1 MMKKNFS
8 KALSGI
14 LTMALLLSVAVLPG
28 AFHVSAANEFP
39 TVKSEITLTDADAVN
54 EGTLAKY
61 DLLADPSE
69 GLSLEKGD
77 TYVFDMDILANS
89 HHNGG
94 TARPFGFDLLGNPT
108 KSDNGLEIKL
118 AGIEFANKRILRWIP
133 GGAYNV
139 FASSDEFTIWGGG
152 DYHYRF
158 TVTAYE
164 SIRVEFW
171 YKNTTAGYQNEA
183 AAVDVTVAWSD
194 IYGLSTVKAGD
205 GTLFYP
211 NMAFLDQNGK
221 ISNVAVHYTGTN
233 GVAIKTVKEI
243 TLTDEDEANEGTMTK
258 YDLLKDPTAGLTME
272 EGGTYVFEMN
282 ILANS
287 HHNGGTA
294 RPFGF
299 DLLGN
304 PTKSDNGLEI
314 KLAGIEFA
322 NKRILRWIPGGAYNV
337 FASSDEFTIW
347 GGGDYH
353 YRFTVTA
360 YESIRVE
367 FWYKNTTAGY
377 QNEAAAVDVTVA
389 WSDIYGLSTVK
400 AGDGTLFYPNMA
412 FLDQNG
418 KISNVAVHYTGT
430 NGVAI
435 KTVKE
440 ITLTDEDEANE
451 GTMTKYDLLKDPT
464 AGLTMEEGGT
474 YVFEM
479 NILANSHHNGG
490 TARPFGFDLLG
501 NPTKQ
506 GGGIKLSGIEF
517 SNKNVLY
524 WIANGAWESY
534 IDQSQT
540 ITLWGGGTY
549 HYRFT
554 VKAYES
560 IQVEIWT
567 ASTANINSNYPD
579 STVEY
584 NATVEWSKVYGLST
598 VKAGD
603 GTRFYPN
610 MTFLDQNGK
619 ITNIHAVYIPAAE
632 DEDVVI
638 ESFSDISA
646 YRTAGAYTAPTKDGY
661 VFAGWFTDAE
671 ATSPVA
677 DETTNVYAKF
687 VTQDVLSV
695 KGQLKAGTTAESL
708 NTDYRFSTT
717 VDSLNYQNIGF
728 NITVNGNTK
737 SPSSTTVYKKIT
749 ARSGNEII
757 AHDPTVFSAVSQY
770 FHTYT
775 ITGIPQS
782 AFATEIQ
789 IAAYWT
795 TLDGTVVTGPA
806 RTLTV
811 NMGIN

>member
-39 TVKSEITLTDADAVN
+39 TVKSEITLTDADADN

-61 DLLADPSE
+61 DLLANPSE

-94 TARPFGFDLLGNPT
+94 TARPFGFDLLGNPK
-108 KSDNGLEIKL
+108 KSDNGLEVKL
-118 AGIEFANKRILRWIP
+118 AGIEFCNKRILRWIP
-133 GGAYNV
+133 EGSWSAYASDDV
-139 FASSDEFTIWGGG
+139 FPIWGGG

-171 YKNTTAGYQNEA
+171 YKNTAGGYQNEA
-183 AAVDVTVAWSD
+183 AFADVTVAWSD
-194 IYGLSTVKAGD
+194 IYGLSAVKAGD

-243 TLTDEDEANEGTMTK
+243 TLTDADAATEGTMTK
-258 YDLLKDPTAGLTME
+258 YDLLADPE
-272 EGGTYVFEMN
+272 EGLVMENGETYVFEMN
-282 ILANS
+282 VLAKSFNAS
-287 HHNGGTA
+287 QGGTA
-294 RPFGF
+294 KPFGF

-304 PTKSDNGLEI
+304 PTKSDNGAE
-314 KLAGIEFA
+314 
-322 NKRILRWIPGGAYNV
+322 
-337 FASSDEFTIW
+337 
-347 GGGDYH
+347 
-353 YRFTVTA
+353 
-360 YESIRVE
+360 
-367 FWYKNTTAGY
+367 
-377 QNEAAAVDVTVA
+377 
-389 WSDIYGLSTVK
+389 
-400 AGDGTLFYPNMA
+400 
-412 FLDQNG
+412 
-418 KISNVAVHYTGT
+418 
-430 NGVAI
+430 
-435 KTVKE
+435 
-440 ITLTDEDEANE
+440 
-451 GTMTKYDLLKDPT
+451 
-464 AGLTMEEGGT
+464 
-474 YVFEM
+474 
-479 NILANSHHNGG
+479 
-490 TARPFGFDLLG
+490 
-501 NPTKQ
+501 
-506 GGGIKLSGIEF
+506 IKLSGVEF
-517 SNKNVLY
+517 FNKNVLY
-524 WIANGAWESY
+524 WVDHGGWNAHLDSA
-534 IDQSQT
+534 QT

-560 IQVEIWT
+560 IQVEIWDT
-567 ASTANINSNYPD
+567 NADNNYPD
-579 STVEY
+579 STVKY
-584 NATVEWSKVYGLST
+584 NATVAWSKVYGLST

-603 GTRFYPN
+603 GTVFYPN

-695 KGQLKAGTTAESL
+695 KGQLKTGTTAESL

-749 ARSGNEII
+749 ARSGDEII

-782 AFATEIQ
+782 AFAEEIQ

-811 NMGIN
+811 NMVIN

>member
-28 AFHVSAANEFP
+28 AFHVSAANENP
-39 TVKSEITLTDADAVN
+39 VLRSEITLTDTDPEN
-54 EGTLAKY
+54 SGTLAKY
-61 DLLADPSE
+61 DLLANPDE
-69 GLSLEKGD
+69 GLSMEVGD
-77 TYVFDMDILANS
+77 TYVFDMDIYMTRYS
-89 HHNGG
+89 GS
-94 TARPFGFDLLGNPT
+94 TALPFGFDLLGNPT
-108 KSDNGLEIKL
+108 AVNGAEVKV
-118 AGIEFANKRILRWIP
+118 AGVEFANRGVLRWVP
-133 GGAYNV
+133 GTSYNGWV
-139 FASSDEFTIWGGG
+139 TDKRFNIWGNGN
-152 DYHYRF
+152 YHYRF
-158 TVTAYE
+158 TVKAYE
-164 SIRVEFW
+164 SLRVEFC
-171 YKNTTAGYQNEA
+171 YSVGYNEEKREFDA
-183 AAVDVTVAWSD
+183 TVAWD
-194 IYGLSTVKAGD
+194 QMYGLSDCKPGD
-205 GTLFYP
+205 GKLFYP
-211 NMAFLDQNGK
+211 NMAFLDQDGK
-221 ISNVAVHYTGTN
+221 ISNISVRCTEKTRET
-233 GVAIKTVKEI
+233 IKTVKEI
-243 TLTDEDEANEGTMTK
+243 TLTDADAE
-258 YDLLKDPTAGLTME
+258 
-272 EGGTYVFEMN
+272 
-282 ILANS
+282 
-287 HHNGGTA
+287 
-294 RPFGF
+294 
-299 DLLGN
+299 
-304 PTKSDNGLEI
+304 
-314 KLAGIEFA
+314 
-322 NKRILRWIPGGAYNV
+322 
-337 FASSDEFTIW
+337 
-347 GGGDYH
+347 
-353 YRFTVTA
+353 
-360 YESIRVE
+360 
-367 FWYKNTTAGY
+367 
-377 QNEAAAVDVTVA
+377 
-389 WSDIYGLSTVK
+389 
-400 AGDGTLFYPNMA
+400 
-412 FLDQNG
+412 
-418 KISNVAVHYTGT
+418 
-430 NGVAI
+430 
-435 KTVKE
+435 
-440 ITLTDEDEANE
+440 NE

-661 VFAGWFTDAE
+661 VFAGWFTDTE

-789 IAAYWT
+789 IAAYGT

>member
-1 MMKKNFS
+1 M
-8 KALSGI
+8 
-14 LTMALLLSVAVLPG
+14 T
-28 AFHVSAANEFP
+28 
-39 TVKSEITLTDADAVN
+39 
-54 EGTLAKY
+54 
-61 DLLADPSE
+61 
-69 GLSLEKGD
+69 
-77 TYVFDMDILANS
+77 
-89 HHNGG
+89 
-94 TARPFGFDLLGNPT
+94 
-108 KSDNGLEIKL
+108 
-118 AGIEFANKRILRWIP
+118 
-133 GGAYNV
+133 
-139 FASSDEFTIWGGG
+139 
-152 DYHYRF
+152 
-158 TVTAYE
+158 
-164 SIRVEFW
+164 
-171 YKNTTAGYQNEA
+171 
-183 AAVDVTVAWSD
+183 
-194 IYGLSTVKAGD
+194 
-205 GTLFYP
+205 
-211 NMAFLDQNGK
+211 FLDQNGK
-221 ISNVAVHYTGTN
+221 ISGISARYTGKY
-233 GVAIKTVKEI
+233 GVTIKTVKEI
-243 TLTDEDEANEGTMTK
+243 TLTD
-258 YDLLKDPTAGLTME
+258 
-272 EGGTYVFEMN
+272 
-282 ILANS
+282 
-287 HHNGGTA
+287 
-294 RPFGF
+294 
-299 DLLGN
+299 
-304 PTKSDNGLEI
+304 
-314 KLAGIEFA
+314 
-322 NKRILRWIPGGAYNV
+322 
-337 FASSDEFTIW
+337 
-347 GGGDYH
+347 
-353 YRFTVTA
+353 
-360 YESIRVE
+360 
-367 FWYKNTTAGY
+367 
-377 QNEAAAVDVTVA
+377 
-389 WSDIYGLSTVK
+389 
-400 AGDGTLFYPNMA
+400 
-412 FLDQNG
+412 
-418 KISNVAVHYTGT
+418 
-430 NGVAI
+430 
-435 KTVKE
+435 
-440 ITLTDEDEANE
+440 TDAENE

-603 GTRFYPN
+603 GTRLYPN

-661 VFAGWFTDAE
+661 VFAGWFTDTE

>member
-1 MMKKNFS
+1 MKKNFS

-108 KSDNGLEIKL
+108 KSDNGADVKL
-118 AGIEFANKRILRWIP
+118 AGIEFCNKRILRWIP

-171 YKNTTAGYQNEA
+171 YKNTAGGYQNEA

-194 IYGLSTVKAGD
+194 IYGLSAVKAGD

-221 ISNVAVHYTGTN
+221 ISNVAVHYIGTN

-243 TLTDEDEANEGTMTK
+243 TLKDEDEANEGTMTK
-258 YDLLKDPTAGLTME
+258 YDLLADPE
-272 EGGTYVFEMN
+272 EGLVMENGETYVFEMN

-304 PTKSDNGLEI
+304 PTKQGGEI
-314 KLAGIEFA
+314 KLSGVEFS
-322 NKRILRWIPGGAYNV
+322 NKNVLYWVDTGAWN
-337 FASSDEFTIW
+337 AHLDSAQTITLW
-347 GGGDYH
+347 GGGTYH
-353 YRFTVTA
+353 YRFTVKA

-367 FWYKNTTAGY
+367 IWTANADNDY
-377 QNEAAAVDVTVA
+377 QDGAAAYDATVE
-389 WSDIYGLSTVK
+389 WSKVYGLSTVK
-400 AGDGTLFYPNMA
+400 AGDGTVFYPNMT

-418 KISNVAVHYTGT
+418 KISGISARYTGKY
-430 NGVAI
+430 GVTI

-440 ITLTDEDEANE
+440 ITLTDADAENE

-506 GGGIKLSGIEF
+506 GGEIKLSGVEF

-524 WIANGAWESY
+524 WVDTGAWNAHLDSA
-534 IDQSQT
+534 QT

-661 VFAGWFTDAE
+661 VFAGWFTDTE

>member
-1 MMKKNFS
+1 MKKNFS

-39 TVKSEITLTDADAVN
+39 TVKSEITLTDTDPDN
-54 EGTLAKY
+54 SGTLAKY
-61 DLLADPSE
+61 DLLANPDE
-69 GLSLEKGD
+69 GLSMEVGD
-77 TYVFDMDILANS
+77 TYVFDMDIYMTRYS
-89 HHNGG
+89 GP
-94 TARPFGFDLLGNPT
+94 TALPFGFDLLGNPT
-108 KSDNGLEIKL
+108 KSDNGAEVKV
-118 AGIEFANKRILRWIP
+118 AGVEFANRGVLRWIP
-133 GGAYNV
+133 GTSYNGFV
-139 FASSDEFTIWGGG
+139 TDKRFNIWGNGN
-152 DYHYRF
+152 YHYRF
-158 TVTAYE
+158 TVKAYE
-164 SIRVEFW
+164 SLRVEFC
-171 YKNTTAGYQNEA
+171 YSVGYNEEKREFDA
-183 AAVDVTVAWSD
+183 TVAWD
-194 IYGLSTVKAGD
+194 QMYGLSDCKPGD
-205 GTLFYP
+205 GKLFYP
-211 NMAFLDQNGK
+211 NMAFLDQDGK
-221 ISNVAVHYTGTN
+221 ISNIAVHYTGTN

-258 YDLLKDPTAGLTME
+258 YDLLADSE
-272 EGGTYVFEMN
+272 EGLVME
-282 ILANS
+282 
-287 HHNGGTA
+287 NG
-294 RPFGF
+294 
-299 DLLGN
+299 
-304 PTKSDNGLEI
+304 E
-314 KLAGIEFA
+314 
-322 NKRILRWIPGGAYNV
+322 
-337 FASSDEFTIW
+337 
-347 GGGDYH
+347 
-353 YRFTVTA
+353 
-360 YESIRVE
+360 
-367 FWYKNTTAGY
+367 
-377 QNEAAAVDVTVA
+377 
-389 WSDIYGLSTVK
+389 
-400 AGDGTLFYPNMA
+400 
-412 FLDQNG
+412 
-418 KISNVAVHYTGT
+418 
-430 NGVAI
+430 
-435 KTVKE
+435 
-440 ITLTDEDEANE
+440 
-451 GTMTKYDLLKDPT
+451 
-464 AGLTMEEGGT
+464 T

-506 GGGIKLSGIEF
+506 GGEIKLSGVEF

-524 WIANGAWESY
+524 WIDTGAWNAHLDSAQTITLWGGGTYHYRFTVKAYESIQVEIWTASTANINSNY
-534 IDQSQT
+534 PDSTVEYNATVEWSKVYGLSTVKAGDGTVFYPNMTFLDQNGKISGISARYTGKYGVTIKTVKEITLTDTDAENEGTMTKYDLLADSEEGLVMENGETYVFEMNILANSHHNGGTARPFGFDLLGNPTKQGGEIKLSGVEFSNKNVLYWIDTGAWNAHLDSAQT

-661 VFAGWFTDAE
+661 VFAGWFTDTE

>member
-77 TYVFDMDILANS
+77 TYVFDMD
-89 HHNGG
+89 
-94 TARPFGFDLLGNPT
+94 
-108 KSDNGLEIKL
+108 
-118 AGIEFANKRILRWIP
+118 
-133 GGAYNV
+133 
-139 FASSDEFTIWGGG
+139 
-152 DYHYRF
+152 
-158 TVTAYE
+158 
-164 SIRVEFW
+164 
-171 YKNTTAGYQNEA
+171 
-183 AAVDVTVAWSD
+183 
-194 IYGLSTVKAGD
+194 
-205 GTLFYP
+205 
-211 NMAFLDQNGK
+211 
-221 ISNVAVHYTGTN
+221 
-233 GVAIKTVKEI
+233 
-243 TLTDEDEANEGTMTK
+243 
-258 YDLLKDPTAGLTME
+258 
-272 EGGTYVFEMN
+272 